1 MVWLIILKST
11 QLFDFDF
18 VDLHSFSYI
27 SNVYITHVYCTC
39 LLISMWVELHFHL
52 GTGCVLIT
60 LLNSKL
66 KMCSNV

>member
-1 MVWLIILKST
+1 MRTLLM
-11 QLFDFDF
+11 
-18 VDLHSFSYI
+18 
-27 SNVYITHVYCTC
+27 CTC